1 MAAAT
6 VTDLPSG
13 PGWVFEPKFDGFRA
27 LAFCDAAGVHL
38 QSRQQRPLTPAFPDV
53 AAALAGLTRRAAVLD
68 GELVVW
74 RSGRF
79 DFPALQDRLRSGRER
94 VRDLAAA
101 APATYVVFDLLARD
115 GADLRA
121 QPYAARRAALE
132 ELLAAGLPP
141 GLVLVPATPDPGVAR
156 TWLRGYTGSGIEGVV
171 AKRADQHYRPGVR
184 GWQKLRARVTGEAVV
199 GGVLGRVDAPQV
211 LLLGRFDG
219 AGHLQLAGRTTELAA
234 AARAAVGAVL
244 RPHPGPGHPWPETLP
259 RSRYGRR
266 PAEPLS
272 YTRVQPR
279 TVVEL
284 VVDPAVDGPRW
295 RHAARF
301 LRLRPDLHPDD
312 IGPAGRAE
320 NGADVAARRAIRPR
334 GPAAGAG

>member
-6 VTDLPSG
+6 VADLPAA

-27 LAFCDAAGVHL
+27 LAFCDAAGLLL
-38 QSRQQRPLTPAFPDV
+38 QSRQLRPLAPAFPDV
-53 AAALAGLTRRAAVLD
+53 AAALAPFTHRGVVLD

-74 RSGRF
+74 RRGRF
-79 DFPALQDRLRSGRER
+79 DFPALQDRLRSGPAR
-94 VRDLAAA
+94 VRELAAA
-101 APATYVVFDLLARD
+101 TPAAYVVFDLLARD
-115 GADLRA
+115 GADLRER
-121 QPYAARRAALE
+121 PYTTRRRELE
-132 ELLAAGLPP
+132 ELLAEGMPP
-141 GLVLVPATPDPGVAR
+141 GLVLAPATADPAVAR

-171 AKRADQHYRPGVR
+171 AKRADQPYRPGVR

-199 GGVLGRVDAPQV
+199 GGVIGRVGAPQV
-211 LLLGRFDG
+211 LLLGRYDD
-219 AGHLQLAGRTTELAA
+219 AGRLQVAGRTTELHP

-272 YTRVQPR
+272 YTRVHPR

-284 VVDPAVDGPRW
+284 VVDPALDGPRW
-295 RHAARF
+295 RHPARF
-301 LRLRPDLHPDD
+301 LRLRPDLHPGDLGAAAPD
-312 IGPAGRAE
+312 GAAHDCSEGVARWAE
-320 NGADVAARRAIRPR
+320 R
-334 GPAAGAG
+334 